1 MARRVS
7 NAGGGVSLFPFLSI
21 LACLI
26 GILTLMISVTIVVKS
41 SGPTDRDKEELRRAR
56 EYQTLLDRQRKVQ
69 KEIADLK
76 NQLKSR
82 NATALQL
89 QELDE
94 RRIVLRRQ
102 LDDQKE
108 PLKKAA
114 ETNKAL
120 QKLIENLITETEA
133 LRRERPALEKQL
145 AELKAELAR
154 RKIKPDNKPVPVRVI
169 PGGSGTAKPGQ
180 VFFVECDSTGIIIHR
195 SSGEKSNVSSA
206 AIGTNPDY
214 NRFLQEAVDR
224 RNAMVLFL
232 IRDTGAPAYRK
243 AAGWAESQFKLRTGK
258 LPLPGKGEADL
269 SLFFKP

>member
-26 GILTLMISVTIVVKS
+26 GILTLMISVTVVVES

-69 KEIADLK
+69 KEVAELK

-94 RRIVLRRQ
+94 RRVVLRRQ
-102 LDDQKE
+102 LDEDQDQ
-108 PLKKAA
+108 LKQADQ
-114 ETNKAL
+114 TNKSL
-120 QKLIENLITETEA
+120 QKLIENLISETEA
-133 LRRERPALEKQL
+133 LRRERPSLEKKL

-154 RKIKPDNKPVPVRVI
+154 RKIKPDNKPVPVRVL
-169 PGGSGTAKPGQ
+169 PGGSGSAKPGQ
-180 VFFVECDSTGIIIHR
+180 VFFVECDSTGIILHR
-195 SSGEKSNVSSA
+195 RSGPKTSVSTA
-206 AIGTNPDY
+206 AIGTNSDY
-214 NRFLQEAVDR
+214 NRFLQEALAR
-224 RNAMVLFL
+224 RDAMVLFL
-232 IRDTGAPAYRK
+232 IRDTGAPAYRR

-269 SLFFKP
+269 SLFFNP